1 MAIPF
6 TAEINPR
13 GATPEQK
20 QADLISQ
27 LRVQNRQLNIII
39 QDLYREID
47 MIKKGELK
55 K

>member
-13 GATPEQK
+13 GATPQEK

-27 LRVQNRQLNIII
+27 LRVQNKELRILI
-39 QDLYREID
+39 QDLYKEID
-47 MIKKGELK
+47 AIKKGEK